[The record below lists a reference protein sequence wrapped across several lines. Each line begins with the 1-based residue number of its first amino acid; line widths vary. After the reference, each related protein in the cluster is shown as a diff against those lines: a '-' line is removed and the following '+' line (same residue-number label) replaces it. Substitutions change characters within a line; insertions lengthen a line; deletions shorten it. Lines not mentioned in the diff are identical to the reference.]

1 MNHDTCVI
9 IPVYNEA
16 EVIEDV
22 LRSVKK
28 EFANILCVDDGS
40 DDESADLILKS
51 GVKLVQH
58 AKNKGS
64 GAALRTGIQ
73 QALSDPK
80 NKYFITFDADGQHR
94 ASDAASMLKYLRRN
108 DVDIVLGSRFL
119 GSAIDMPAIK
129 RVVLKAAIWFSNVTT
144 GLKMTD
150 THNGLRVF
158 DRDVAAK
165 MRLYCSGMAHASE
178 IIYRIAENQFR
189 YAERP
194 VTIIYTAYSKAKG
207 QSVFNAFN
215 ILREL
220 MVYRFRVMRES

>member
-1 MNHDTCVI
+1 MNTDTCVI

-16 EVIEDV
+16 EVIEEV
-22 LRSVKK
+22 LASVKN
-28 EFANILCVDDGS
+28 EFSNILCVDDGS
-40 DDESADLILKS
+40 ADDSARLIRKS
-51 GVKLVQH
+51 GVSLVQH
-58 AKNKGS
+58 SRNKGS

-73 QALSDPK
+73 HALK
-80 NKYFITFDADGQHR
+80 NTSIKYFITFDADGQHR
-94 ASDAASMLKYLRRN
+94 ASDAVSLLKYLRQSKT
-108 DVDIVLGSRFL
+108 DIVLGSRFL
-119 GSAIDMPAIK
+119 GSAIDMPAVK

-158 DRDVAAK
+158 NRSVAK
-165 MRLYCSGMAHASE
+165 KLRLRCSGMAHASE

-194 VTIIYTAYSKAKG
+194 VTIIYTDYSKAKG

-220 MVYRFRVMRES
+220 LAYRLQKEN